1 VFIAISVYYTS
12 EVVIIHASATDRKKI
27 MKVDRRGAENAEKF
41 RIKIIHRKDAKS
53 AKLFDLIVP
62 C

>member
-27 MKVDRRGAENAEKF
+27 MMVDRRAAENAEAF
-41 RIKIIHRKDAKS
+41 SVNCKS
-53 AKLFDLIVP
+53 DFGRE
-62 C
+62 